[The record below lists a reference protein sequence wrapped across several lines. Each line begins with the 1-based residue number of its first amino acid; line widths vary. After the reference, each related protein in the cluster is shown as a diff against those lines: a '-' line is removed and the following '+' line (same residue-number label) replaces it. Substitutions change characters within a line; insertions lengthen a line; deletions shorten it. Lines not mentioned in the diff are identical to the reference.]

1 MNRKTE
7 NTVFVRT
14 KVEFCVKLGKV
25 TTEIFEMINRAYLED
40 YLTRSGVFLSY
51 KAEKSSPIQSAP
63 AVLQHEFQRL

>member
-51 KAEKSSPIQSAP
+51 KA
-63 AVLQHEFQRL
+63 LLWD